1 MPAVK
6 PLGKG
11 IYSEQIGYVRDT
23 IKGKVI
29 CAGLDSGSLDR
40 KKVMSKST
48 YCKRLREDPGK
59 FSLQELWKLQA
70 AGVMFTDEEI
80 LSMCRPMRKG
90 R

>member
-1 MPAVK
+1 
-6 PLGKG
+6 
-11 IYSEQIGYVRDT
+11 
-23 IKGKVI
+23 
-29 CAGLDSGSLDR
+29 
-40 KKVMSKST
+40 MSKST